1 MTYTP
6 GCWFARNVIGCGP
19 CDGQLVRA
27 HLIPQQVLKR
37 ETKEARRDLCLLLD
51 EVLSDPRSWVPCC
64 GGPTGIGG
72 HHGMLD
78 HSRTLRIP
86 RAVLP
91 KGLEAFAAEL
101 GLEWWLDREYGPREK
116 AA

>member
-6 GCWFARNVIGCGP
+6 GCWFAANVIGCGP
-19 CDGQLVRA
+19 CDGQLRKC
-27 HLIPQQVLKR
+27 HLIPHRLLCR
-37 ETKEARRDLCLLLD
+37 ELRLRRGHPTAWD
-51 EVLSDPRSWVPCC
+51 ERAWVWGC

-91 KGLEAFAAEL
+91 EGLEEFAAEL
-101 GLEWWLDREYGPREK
+101 GLEWWLDREYGPKEQ